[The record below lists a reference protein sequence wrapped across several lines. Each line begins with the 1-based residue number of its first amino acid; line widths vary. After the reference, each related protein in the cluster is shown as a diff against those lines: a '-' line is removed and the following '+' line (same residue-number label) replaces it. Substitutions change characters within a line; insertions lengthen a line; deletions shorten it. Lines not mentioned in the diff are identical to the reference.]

1 MSYLQRIVVST
12 LTFISLAVIFPNMI
26 FVNSI
31 WTAVVASFVLSVLNL
46 FVKPFIMF
54 FSIPFTLLTFG
65 LFTFV
70 INALILQM
78 TSFFVGAAN
87 FSFSSFGSAIM
98 IAVIMSFVNIIVSN
112 RNMNRNR

>member
-54 FSIPFTLLTFG
+54 LSIPFTLLTFG

>member
-54 FSIPFTLLTFG
+54 LSIPFTLLTFG

-87 FSFSSFGSAIM
+87 FSFSSFGSALV
-98 IAVIMSFVNIIVSN
+98 IAVIMSFVNIVVSN
-112 RNMNRNR
+112 RNVNRSR

>member
-46 FVKPFIMF
+46 LVKPFIMF
-54 FSIPFTLLTFG
+54 LSIPFTLLTFG

-112 RNMNRNR
+112 RNVNRNR

>member
-54 FSIPFTLLTFG
+54 LSIPFTLLTFG

-87 FSFSSFGSAIM
+87 FSFSSFESAIM

>member
-31 WTAVVASFVLSVLNL
+31 WTAVVASFVFSVLNL
-46 FVKPFIMF
+46 LVKPFIMF
-54 FSIPFTLLTFG
+54 LSIPFTLLTFG

>member
-54 FSIPFTLLTFG
+54 LSIPFTLLTFG

-112 RNMNRNR
+112 RNVNRNR